1 MSRTDYEKLKKS
13 IDNLIEQYGYFL
25 TKEQQKIT
33 EVERKSTRN
42 SVILCFTVCYDTLWK
57 HMKKFLQ
64 EEENLA
70 DIPNSP
76 RGIFRRAHEAGLID
90 REMLEHLMNYN
101 RLRGSVSH
109 DYSEMKAEEVS
120 EYIGNF
126 SQDASEMYKAMIEEG

>member
-13 IDNLIEQYGYFL
+13 IDNLMEQYRHFL
-25 TKEQQKIT
+25 AKEQQKIT

-57 HMKKFLQ
+57 QMKKFLQ

-70 DIPNSP
+70 DVPNSP

-90 REMLEHLMNYN
+90 RGMLEHLMNYN
-101 RLRGSVSH
+101 SLRGSVSH
-109 DYSEMKAEEVS
+109 DYSEMKAGKVF
-120 EYIGNF
+120 EYMEDF
-126 SQDASEMYKAMIEEG
+126 SRDASEMYKIMTEE

>member
-1 MSRTDYEKLKKS
+1 MSRANYEKLKEA
-13 IDNLIEQYGYFL
+13 IDNLMEQYEYFL
-25 TKEQQKIT
+25 MKKQQEIT

-57 HMKKFLQ
+57 QMKRFLQ

-70 DIPNSP
+70 DVPNSP

-101 RLRGSVSH
+101 ALRGSVSH
-109 DYSEMKAEEVS
+109 DYSEVKAEKVF
-120 EYIGNF
+120 EYMEDF
-126 SQDASEMYKAMIEEG
+126 SHDVSEMYKAMTEEE